1 MNRFF
6 SHLSIRS
13 KLIYAIAG
21 VHAVLMSIFILD
33 LTHRQQSF
41 LIKESYD
48 YTQGIAK
55 TLATNSI
62 PWVLSND
69 LVGLEEI
76 ITAQAQQTNFIFAM
90 ITNAE
95 GKVLSYHHKDRPAD
109 RHVGEYIDFGDK
121 LSAQAQPVVFFD
133 NVDVIDIA
141 APILIEQHTIGWAR
155 VQMSRR
161 NISNSIELVTAEGVL
176 YTLMAIF
183 VGTLFAWMMGTN
195 LTKDIYKLIGATQKV
210 QQGERDIALSLKRKD
225 ELKALSENFQ
235 AMLTTIQDNEHAL
248 FTEKERA
255 EITLKSIGDGVITT
269 DHQGRIT
276 YLNPVAE
283 HLTGW
288 SSQSAEGQS
297 IEEIFAIYNEETL
310 EPVENPALKSMQL
323 QKIIALSNHTILINR
338 AGEKISIEDSG
349 APIIDKSGQTI
360 GSVLVFHD
368 ATDARELKRRLTWQT
383 LHDPLTG
390 LKNRQAFENQL
401 ENLIS
406 DAQQDNSNE
415 HSLIYIDLDQFKIVN
430 DTVGH
435 QAGDELLKQVAI
447 VLKQQTRDSDLLARI
462 GGDEFALLLEN
473 CSTEDAATIAE
484 KLRSSLAGY
493 QFIWENRGFDIGA
506 SIGITAIHAASNK
519 AGIMSQADVACYLA
533 KDQGRNRVH
542 IYREDDQV
550 LAQQFNQLNWVSHI
564 KEAIKQERFVLFAQE
579 IVPLQHTSPQ
589 KRVEILTRLMNEEGR
604 IITPDQFL
612 PAAERFNLM
621 AELDIYV
628 TKQAIDW
635 LQSHADAI
643 ELININISGQ
653 SLGNPQFNA
662 MLLQVLENNQALN
675 HKVCFE
681 ITETAAI
688 THMSASISF
697 LNSIKNFGCKLAL
710 DDFGSGFSSFGWL
723 KSLPVDFVKIDGNF
737 ILDVLSDNIDAAM
750 VKAIHQIT
758 VEMNIDSIAEFVE
771 NQEVSD
777 WLKAVGIEY
786 AQGYHFHKP
795 SPIDTFFL
803 AEG

>member
-1 MNRFF
+1 
-6 SHLSIRS
+6 
-13 KLIYAIAG
+13 
-21 VHAVLMSIFILD
+21 
-33 LTHRQQSF
+33 
-41 LIKESYD
+41 
-48 YTQGIAK
+48 
-55 TLATNSI
+55 
-62 PWVLSND
+62 
-69 LVGLEEI
+69 
-76 ITAQAQQTNFIFAM
+76 
-90 ITNAE
+90 
-95 GKVLSYHHKDRPAD
+95 
-109 RHVGEYIDFGDK
+109 
-121 LSAQAQPVVFFD
+121 
-133 NVDVIDIA
+133 
-141 APILIEQHTIGWAR
+141 
-155 VQMSRR
+155 
-161 NISNSIELVTAEGVL
+161 
-176 YTLMAIF
+176 
-183 VGTLFAWMMGTN
+183 
-195 LTKDIYKLIGATQKV
+195 
-210 QQGERDIALSLKRKD
+210 
-225 ELKALSENFQ
+225 
-235 AMLTTIQDNEHAL
+235 
-248 FTEKERA
+248 
-255 EITLKSIGDGVITT
+255 
-269 DHQGRIT
+269 
-276 YLNPVAE
+276 
-283 HLTGW
+283 
-288 SSQSAEGQS
+288 
-297 IEEIFAIYNEETL
+297 
-310 EPVENPALKSMQL
+310 
-323 QKIIALSNHTILINR
+323 
-338 AGEKISIEDSG
+338 
-349 APIIDKSGQTI
+349 
-360 GSVLVFHD
+360 
-368 ATDARELKRRLTWQT
+368 
-383 LHDPLTG
+383 
-390 LKNRQAFENQL
+390 
-401 ENLIS
+401 
-406 DAQQDNSNE
+406 
-415 HSLIYIDLDQFKIVN
+415 
-430 DTVGH
+430 
-435 QAGDELLKQVAI
+435 
-447 VLKQQTRDSDLLARI
+447 TRDSDLLARI

-579 IVPLQHTSPQ
+579 IVPLQHASPQ

>member
-1 MNRFF
+1 
-6 SHLSIRS
+6 
-13 KLIYAIAG
+13 
-21 VHAVLMSIFILD
+21 
-33 LTHRQQSF
+33 
-41 LIKESYD
+41 
-48 YTQGIAK
+48 
-55 TLATNSI
+55 
-62 PWVLSND
+62 
-69 LVGLEEI
+69 
-76 ITAQAQQTNFIFAM
+76 
-90 ITNAE
+90 
-95 GKVLSYHHKDRPAD
+95 
-109 RHVGEYIDFGDK
+109 
-121 LSAQAQPVVFFD
+121 
-133 NVDVIDIA
+133 
-141 APILIEQHTIGWAR
+141 
-155 VQMSRR
+155 MSRR

-235 AMLTTIQDNEHAL
+235 AMLTTIQDNEQAL

-269 DHQGRIT
+269 DYQGRIT

-288 SSQSAEGQS
+288 SSQSAKGQP
-297 IEEIFAIYNEETL
+297 IEEIFAIYNEENL

-368 ATDARELKRRLTWQT
+368 ATDARELKRRLTWQA

-579 IVPLQHTSPQ
+579 IVPLQHASTQ

-628 TKQAIDW
+628 TKQAIGW

-795 SPIDTFFL
+795 SPIDTFF
-803 AEG
+803 